1 MLEHT
6 EVSQVKNLLIVF
18 LIITNILIYTYFIT
32 KFTLALYFK
41 GFTIRINKLFE
52 NSYRYY
58 NNNFASLNNFINIV
72 NKLNILN

>member
-32 KFTLALYFK
+32 KFTLAFYFK
-41 GFTIRINKLFE
+41 GFTIRINKFFE

-58 NNNFASLNNFINIV
+58 NNNCASLKNFINIV
-72 NKLNILN
+72 NKLNKLN